1 MSKDYFA
8 NITEALSKYGW
19 SFTMWEDNK
28 GSFYGAV
35 YYPEYIEKIKD
46 ISLDDSNE
54 DFEEF
59 LMSNTFLPIT
69 HTRDIIDVMFNLELK
84 LRKIFMNAEL
94 KDTTEKIFNEIIHEN
109 YIRKVV

>member
-19 SFTMWEDNK
+19 SFNMWEDNK
-28 GSFYGAV
+28 GSFYGVV

-46 ISLDDSNE
+46 LSLNDSN
-54 DFEEF
+54 DNFDEF
-59 LMSNTFLPIT
+59 LINNTFLPIT

-84 LRKIFMNAEL
+84 LRKIFMNVEL
-94 KDTTEKIFNEIIHEN
+94 KDTTDKIFNKLVDED